1 MTVSDHAPCQLDV
14 SGLGC
19 IRSGK
24 VLFRHL
30 DLQLQ
35 SGQMLVVQGGNGVG
49 KSTLLRTLA
58 GLLPWRAG
66 QMRWCGQPSAAR
78 DAAYQQ
84 SLVYLGHQTGMHD
97 ALSPLENLDFSLRLM
112 GCPSERAQTLQVLAD
127 LGLAAVADRPM
138 AQLSQ
143 GQRRRT
149 GLARVWLSRRPLWL
163 LDEPDNALDAQG
175 AEWLAQALGLH
186 MAGNG
191 MAVVVSHRG
200 LAMPSTAYRSVQLP
214 PPAAAPEHAPAGPL
228 QEARAC

>member
-1 MTVSDHAPCQLDV
+1 MTVSYHAPCQLDV
-14 SGLGC
+14 SSLGC

-30 DLQLQ
+30 DLQVQ
-35 SGQMLVVQGGNGVG
+35 SGQILLVQGGNGVG

-66 QMRWCGQPSAAR
+66 QLQWCGQPSAAR

-84 SLVYLGHQTGMHD
+84 SLAYLGHQTGMHD
-97 ALSPLENLDFSLRLM
+97 ALSPLENIAFSLHLM
-112 GCPSERAQTLQVLAD
+112 GCQNDPTRTMAALAD

-143 GQRRRT
+143 GQRRRA
-149 GLARVWLSRRPLWL
+149 GLARVWLSQRPLWL

-175 AEWLAQALGLH
+175 MEWLAQALKDHVACNGL
-186 MAGNG
+186 
-191 MAVVVSHRG
+191 AVVVSHRG
-200 LAMPSTAYRSVQLP
+200 LAMPSAAYRSLHLTP
-214 PPAAAPEHAPAGPL
+214 PSVPAVHAPTAPSP
-228 QEARAC
+228 EAHAC